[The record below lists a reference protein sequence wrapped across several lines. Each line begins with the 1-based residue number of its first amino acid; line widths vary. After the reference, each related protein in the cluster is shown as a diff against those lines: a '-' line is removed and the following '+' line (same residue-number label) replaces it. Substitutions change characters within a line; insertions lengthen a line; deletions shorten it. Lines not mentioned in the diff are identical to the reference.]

1 MLISELI
8 EKLQEIQNER
18 GDIEVCA
25 DGQDIVQISLEK
37 YYTGVWTDYVDIKN
51 WYSDGLK

>member
-25 DGQDIVQISLEK
+25 DGQDIVQISLQK
-37 YYTGVWTDYVDIKN
+37 YYTGAWIDYVDIKN

>member
-25 DGQDIVQISLEK
+25 DSQDIVQVSLEK
-37 YYTGVWTDYVDIKN
+37 YYNGTWIDYVDIKN